1 MGRAWILCKKMF
13 SLALVFNALLTIAC
27 AAGIIAGFYWFFPDW
42 QPFYPYLYS
51 GIVFWVVIAAA
62 AINVFP
68 SALVGRKLHTGRFL
82 FHHYFYGF
90 LVLVCASLYV
100 ITFTSVPLGTIFLVN
115 NTSMEVNT
123 GRFFLLG
130 GLTLV
135 LDDLPD
141 VSRRLESG
149 LNWLKAKVLKG
160 PRLLIA
166 TQAITGAVS
175 LYLSVAILLAMMNV
189 PEWVTIANFI
199 LLFTVLVTSIT
210 SFVFVRKR
218 IWRHIPATTENGH
231 H

>member
-1 MGRAWILCKKMF
+1 MGRAWILSKKIF

-141 VSRRLESG
+141 VSRRIESG
-149 LNWLKAKVLKG
+149 LNKIKAKALKG

-166 TQAITGAVS
+166 AQAVTGAVS
-175 LYLSVAILLAMMNV
+175 FYLFAAILYAMMNV
-189 PEWVTIANFI
+189 SEWVTLANFI

-218 IWRHIPATTENGH
+218 IWRHIPPTTEQSH

>member
-90 LVLVCASLYV
+90 LRPSLRFPLRYNIYICAFGYD
-100 ITFTSVPLGTIFLVN
+100 
-115 NTSMEVNT
+115 
-123 GRFFLLG
+123 FFG
-130 GLTLV
+130 
-135 LDDLPD
+135 
-141 VSRRLESG
+141 
-149 LNWLKAKVLKG
+149 
-160 PRLLIA
+160 
-166 TQAITGAVS
+166 
-175 LYLSVAILLAMMNV
+175 
-189 PEWVTIANFI
+189 
-199 LLFTVLVTSIT
+199 
-210 SFVFVRKR
+210 
-218 IWRHIPATTENGH
+218 
-231 H
+231 

>member
-1 MGRAWILCKKMF
+1 MGRAWILCKKIF

-51 GIVFWVVIAAA
+51 GVVFWIVIAAA
-62 AINVFP
+62 AINIFP
-68 SALVGRKLHTGRFL
+68 SALLGRKLHTGRFL

-90 LVLVCASLYV
+90 LVLICASFYV
-100 ITFTSVPLGTIFLVN
+100 ITFTPVPLGTIFLIN

-141 VSRRLESG
+141 VSRRIESG
-149 LNWLKAKVLKG
+149 LNWLKTKVLKG
-160 PRLLIA
+160 TGLLIVA
-166 TQAITGAVS
+166 QAITGIGS
-175 LYLSVAILLAMMNV
+175 FYLSAAILYAMMNV
-189 PEWVTIANFI
+189 PEWITIANFI
-199 LLFTVLVTSIT
+199 LLFTVLVTGLT

-218 IWRHIPATTENGH
+218 VWRNIPPTTETANH
-231 H
+231 